1 MLPLQCALKPL
12 SPLPATHSVHNPLRP
27 PRPFARNI
35 RRNYHSFRYR
45 NRHSLD
51 HELIGTGRRI
61 RNLSGT
67 LLLRVWML
75 LLFFMAMLS
84 IVLLFLDVTSRR
96 IRKLPVAPFDSW
108 NKHFW
113 MLFENMFCEA
123 SAMPPQRTVLRIV
136 SAVWWLAIVVLMNAF
151 AGQMRACLLVKN
163 ELDKIDTLAD
173 IAARPH
179 LKVYMLKNSL
189 VTRYLQVLSDVS
201 SGFGSGKIVDGQIA
215 GGVAISARH
224 RCHHTSTVPA
234 EQRVWSMIRRHNT
247 DMYGLLELEKYM
259 ADEIVQERAVTI
271 HADMVASRYCIAGN
285 RGQFYFGAESMYTF
299 MFGVYM
305 SRKLDQNLR
314 DHIKR
319 IVSIMRDVGIID
331 KTYNRAIPSLDRCSI
346 VEEEEELKIKDVIS
360 IFALFAAFI
369 MLSVLVFLAELV
381 LPRFARRC
389 RNNRLHIVYRR
400 RM

>member
-1 MLPLQCALKPL
+1 MYDITIPSVARASQRDAVLDPT
-12 SPLPATHSVHNPLRP
+12 SPLIWMPIRIMAG
-27 PRPFARNI
+27 RNQT
-35 RRNYHSFRYR
+35 RDSNMAGY
-45 NRHSLD
+45 
-51 HELIGTGRRI
+51 
-61 RNLSGT
+61 
-67 LLLRVWML
+67 LLTFDVQVWML

-189 VTRYLQVLSDVS
+189 VTRYLQ
-201 SGFGSGKIVDGQIA
+201 
-215 GGVAISARH
+215 
-224 RCHHTSTVPA
+224 
-234 EQRVWSMIRRHNT
+234 
-247 DMYGLLELEKYM
+247 
-259 ADEIVQERAVTI
+259 
-271 HADMVASRYCIAGN
+271 ASRYCIAGN

-389 RNNRLHIVYRR
+389 REQPTAYCL
-400 RM
+400 